1 MRDARRA
8 VESGRVRTSGVN
20 VTTKLA
26 EIDGQIRQLEGMR
39 RRGDQGGTP
48 RTPAYISVALG
59 SAYFRT
65 NAFADAEREWRAALQ
80 VDPKLGEAHNNL
92 AVVLMLTGRL
102 DEAEREVELAE
113 KSGHRV
119 SDAFKADLKARKA
132 GQRVNRRIGFV
143 LLLGALVAIFIGFWL
158 SRRGAP
164 QQTTAPAASAGRIA
178 DIASRAAARPPVI
191 FIGLDGADWAL
202 LDQYAERGVMP
213 VLRGLVAEGASG
225 TLQTIHPALSPLIW
239 NTMLTGVMPLEHR
252 VLDFLR
258 VNPVSGQREPITS
271 DERKAPAVWNM
282 ATNAGKRVAAL
293 GFWAT
298 YPAEAVNGLLVSDR
312 LFTFLYSE
320 SEPPPG
326 VVNPHDEDAWARETL
341 KRVEQEVNY
350 AELREFLPWLT
361 EDEYRTAIAAKDPY
375 GHPVGALRRVLVE
388 THVYDRLAREYFARA
403 KPDLTAVYIQGTD
416 TVGHVFAPYAPPRQP
431 SIAPADF
438 DRYSGVA
445 ERYFAQVDRMLGEY
459 RKLAESA
466 GGGARARLRSR
477 LQMGRRTARDALER
491 RQCHSREVAHRQRH
505 LSDLGRRHQTERRA
519 QWQRRRCAGHVNA
532 DGAGGDSRGG
542 QHRRTAV
549 ARRAASQLRHPST
562 TGRTTPLRPLSR
574 PPSLRRAPRSIRKP
588 STSFGRLATSAR
600 AGGGG
605 QAIGTRTGG
614 SFNNEGLLLKQQGRT
629 AEAIEAFDSALT
641 VDPNLASALWNLSDL
656 LFAERKSLDKSDA
669 LLVRAYANGLP
680 EGRRLPDRPRHRL
693 SARRPR
699 RSLAQ
704 APHRRGNRQA
714 GRRRGVALSRQVP
727 RRDRRLCRRGDRLPA
742 GRAPRR
748 RQRRGIRVARPR
760 ADVCGRPGRRPRELQ
775 ALPVPRSEP
784 AQTARNA
791 PGTLA
796 ARG

>member
-1 MRDARRA
+1 
-8 VESGRVRTSGVN
+8 
-20 VTTKLA
+20 
-26 EIDGQIRQLEGMR
+26 
-39 RRGDQGGTP
+39 
-48 RTPAYISVALG
+48 
-59 SAYFRT
+59 
-65 NAFADAEREWRAALQ
+65 
-80 VDPKLGEAHNNL
+80 
-92 AVVLMLTGRL
+92 
-102 DEAEREVELAE
+102 
-113 KSGHRV
+113 
-119 SDAFKADLKARKA
+119 
-132 GQRVNRRIGFV
+132 VNRRIAVV
-143 LLLGALVAIFIGFWL
+143 LLLAALVAVFAGFWII
-158 SRRGAP
+158 RRGTP
-164 QQTTAPAASAGRIA
+164 RNTVPPAASGGRIA
-178 DIASRAAARPPVI
+178 DIAARAEARPPVI

-239 NTMLTGVMPLEHR
+239 NTMLTGVMPLDHR

-350 AELREFLPWLT
+350 AELRQFLPSLT
-361 EDEYRTAIAAKDPY
+361 EDEYRTAVAAKDPY

-388 THVYDRLAREYFARA
+388 TYVYDRLARDYFARA

-445 ERYFAQVDRMLGEY
+445 ERYFARVDRMLGEY

-466 GGGARARLRSR
+466 GAVLVLGSDHGFKWAEGRPETLSSVGNATAAKWHTDNGVYLIWGG
-477 LQMGRRTARDALER
+477 G
-491 RQCHSREVAHRQRH
+491 
-505 LSDLGRRHQTERRA
+505 
-519 QWQRRRCAGHVNA
+519 
-532 DGAGGDSRGG
+532 
-542 QHRRTAV
+542 
-549 ARRAASQLRHPST
+549 
-562 TGRTTPLRPLSR
+562 TTPGGGHTGSGGVAQITSTLLALAGIPAAANVAGPPLPGAPAAIAPPVDYRPHYTPATVVAATESAARSKVDQETVDKLRALGYIG
-574 PPSLRRAPRSIRKP
+574 A
-588 STSFGRLATSAR
+588 

-614 SFNNEGLLLKQQGRT
+614 SFNNEALLLKAQGRT
-629 AEAIEAFDSALT
+629 AEAIEAFESALT

-656 LFAERKSLDKSDA
+656 LFAERKSLDKSDT

-680 EGRRLPDRPRHRL
+680 EGRRYLIGRAIGYQRDGRVD
-693 SARRPR
+693 
-699 RSLAQ
+699 RSLKLLTDA
-704 APHRRGNRQA
+704 ATAKADDAEVWLFRGRYRVETGDCVGAVTDFERAVHLDAANAAAYASLGLGQMCA
-714 GRRRGVALSRQVP
+714 
-727 RRDRRLCRRGDRLPA
+727 GDRTAAHESFKRSLSLNPDQ
-742 GRAPRR
+742 PKL
-748 RQRRGIRVARPR
+748 
-760 ADVCGRPGRRPRELQ
+760 REML
-775 ALPVPRSEP
+775 RE
-784 AQTARNA
+784 R
-791 PGTLA
+791 
-796 ARG
+796 